1 MAEPTR
7 THPFFQSPFSR
18 QPGGS
23 NRRRSTRLDR
33 VMPIVLSG
41 RDARGEPF
49 RDETQTA
56 TVNLH
61 GAKVRTGREI
71 LVGMQVTVENPQ
83 NGAVEKGVCVR
94 IYESA
99 PGEAEHYIAVQL
111 IRPGNI
117 WGIEDPPEDWTTLA
131 ASMLGKTAAPVRPA
145 VVRQAEPVAQVPAIP
160 IFESQDVN
168 LEQQASSLTESVLE
182 VFRQQIEALANAAL
196 QGFENRLKQME
207 AEAGNRFRDRAK
219 ESLNGVDSVLD
230 AMREDAAAQMA
241 AQSAQVVAAA
251 EQEVRAR
258 VAEILAPLAGLGS
271 NLSTGKPVSTLSRK

>member
-1 MAEPTR
+1 MAEPTI
-7 THPFFQSPFSR
+7 THPFFKSPFSR
-18 QPGGS
+18 QPGP

-41 RDARGEPF
+41 RGASGETF

-61 GAKVRTGREI
+61 GAKVKTVREI
-71 LVGMQVTVENPQ
+71 LVGMQVTIENPQ
-83 NGAVEKGVCVR
+83 NGALEKGVCVR
-94 IYESA
+94 IYERA
-99 PGEAEHYIAVQL
+99 AGEMEHFIAVQL

-117 WGIEDPPEDWTTLA
+117 WGIEDPPEDWVTVA
-131 ASMLGKTAAPVRPA
+131 ESMLGRTAQPARPA
-145 VVRQAEPVAQVPAIP
+145 VVPQAAPVPAIP
-160 IFESQDVN
+160 ILESQAVT
-168 LEQQASSLTESVLE
+168 LEQQASSLTESVLQI
-182 VFRQQIEALANAAL
+182 FRQQIQVLADATL

-219 ESLNGVDSVLD
+219 ESLNGVASVLD

-258 VAEILAPLAGLGS
+258 VAEILAPLAGLGA
-271 NLSTGKPVSTLSRK
+271 NLSTGKPMGTLSRK